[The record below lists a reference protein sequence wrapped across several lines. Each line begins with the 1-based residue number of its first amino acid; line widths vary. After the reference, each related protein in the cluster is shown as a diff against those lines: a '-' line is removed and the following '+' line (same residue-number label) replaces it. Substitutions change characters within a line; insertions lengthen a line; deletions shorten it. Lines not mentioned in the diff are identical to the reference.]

1 MDSDRNNL
9 ILINSKKEKNKTTY
23 KTIKKK
29 DLFDL
34 PKNDKSKNKVIAK
47 IKQKPKKEKE
57 KVEDTGIRFY

>member
-47 IKQKPKKEKE
+47 IKQPKPKEKE
-57 KVEDTGIRFY
+57 KSEDTKIRFY

>member
-47 IKQKPKKEKE
+47 IKQPKPKEKE
-57 KVEDTGIRFY
+57 KCEDTKIRFY

>member
-47 IKQKPKKEKE
+47 IKQPKPKEKE
-57 KVEDTGIRFY
+57 KSEDTGIRFY

>member
-47 IKQKPKKEKE
+47 IKQPKPKEKE

>member
-47 IKQKPKKEKE
+47 IKQPKPKEKE
-57 KVEDTGIRFY
+57 KAEDTKIRFY